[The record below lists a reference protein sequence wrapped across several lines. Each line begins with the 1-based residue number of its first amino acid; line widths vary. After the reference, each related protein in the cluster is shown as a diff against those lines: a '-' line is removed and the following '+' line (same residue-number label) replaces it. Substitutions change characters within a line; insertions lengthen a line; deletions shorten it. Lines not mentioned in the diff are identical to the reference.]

1 MLDSLTRL
9 LRRRPAP
16 DTDSRLME
24 DWARQRGESIKRVR
38 DGSGCV
44 LEFRSQGLPA
54 RLEWGPAQRD
64 YIHHRELRVRVELAL
79 PEALEMLVMSRAL
92 AERLETQAYDQ
103 LTRDQQTEIDA
114 SMPEEARW
122 LAMFDPAPVVAP
134 APFGDAFLVMAASP
148 PHARRW
154 VEGDLAGRLI
164 RARER
169 WLSADAPLVLMTL
182 RGRLYLRTEARA
194 LDDKLLE
201 GVRQLIDAAAD
212 SALRVVSRTGL
223 RPVEVGLAGLTQ
235 TRQAGVEG
243 ASHASLVA
251 DPGMSAEELS
261 VDADDEL
268 MTNFSIGTPTDH
280 KL

>member
-9 LRRRPAP
+9 LRRRPSP

-24 DWARQRGESIKRVR
+24 DWARQRGETIKRVR

-122 LAMFDPAPVVAP
+122 LAMFDPVALAAP
-134 APFGDAFLVMAASP
+134 AAFGDAFLVMAASP

-154 VEGDLAGRLI
+154 VEGELAGRLI

-212 SALRVVSRTGL
+212 SALRVVSRAGL

-235 TRQAGVEG
+235 TRQPGVEG
-243 ASHASLVA
+243 VPQASLVA
-251 DPGMSAEELS
+251 DPGVSAEELS

-268 MTNFSIGTPTDH
+268 MTNFSIGIPTDH

>member
-9 LRRRPAP
+9 LRRRPALE
-16 DTDSRLME
+16 TDSRLME
-24 DWARQRGESIKRVR
+24 DWARQRGETIKRVR

-122 LAMFDPAPVVAP
+122 LAMFDPAPLAAP
-134 APFGDAFLVMAASP
+134 AAFSDAFLVMAASP

-154 VEGDLAGRLI
+154 VEGELASRLI

-182 RGRLYLRTEARA
+182 RGRLYLRTEACA

-201 GVRQLIDAAAD
+201 GVRQLVDSASG
-212 SALRVVSRTGL
+212 SALRLVSRGQ

-235 TRQAGVEG
+235 TRQPGAGG
-243 ASHASLVA
+243 APHSSLIE
-251 DPGMSAEELS
+251 DQGMSAEELS

-268 MTNFSIGTPTDH
+268 MTNFSIGIPTDH

>member
-9 LRRRPAP
+9 LRRRPALE
-16 DTDSRLME
+16 TDSRLME

-44 LEFRSQGLPA
+44 LEFRCNGLPA
-54 RLEWGPAQRD
+54 RLEWGPAQRE
-64 YIHHRELRVRVELAL
+64 YIQHRELRVRVELAL

-122 LAMFDPAPVVAP
+122 LAMFNPAPLTAP
-134 APFGDAFLVMAASP
+134 AAFGDAFLVMAASP
-148 PHARRW
+148 SHARRW
-154 VEGDLAGRLI
+154 VEGDLASRLI
-164 RARER
+164 RARDR
-169 WLSADAPLVLMTL
+169 WLGADTPLVLMTL
-182 RGRLYLRTEARA
+182 RGRLYLRTDARA
-194 LDDKLLE
+194 LDDNLLE

-212 SALRVVSRTGL
+212 SALRLVSRGGQ

-235 TRQAGVEG
+235 TRQPG
-243 ASHASLVA
+243 AAESSSLVA

-261 VDADDEL
+261 VDADDDL
-268 MTNFSIGTPTDH
+268 MTNFSIGIPTDH

>member
-9 LRRRPAP
+9 LRRRPSP

-24 DWARQRGESIKRVR
+24 DWARQRGETIKRVR

-122 LAMFDPAPVVAP
+122 LAMFDPVALAAP
-134 APFGDAFLVMAASP
+134 AAFGDAFLVMAASP

-154 VEGDLAGRLI
+154 VEGELAGRLI

-201 GVRQLIDAAAD
+201 GVRLLIDAAAD
-212 SALRVVSRTGL
+212 SALRVVSRAGL

-235 TRQAGVEG
+235 TRQPGVEG
-243 ASHASLVA
+243 VPQASLVA
-251 DPGMSAEELS
+251 DPGVSAEELS

-268 MTNFSIGTPTDH
+268 MTNFSIGIPTDH